1 MWYWY
6 PADRV
11 FVHLDG
17 SFHDGTAS
25 AYVMDEMNSSSDGHD
40 THFHL
45 KLNLDTGS
53 YSIIGSPMYFSTW
66 CLNLFQSMLL
76 FGSELLQV
84 WLEPQYRGTRYQVP
98 CYHQLGMIC
107 IHGTSPLSCR
117 FLNLEADTVVVP
129 PQTKLLIFKQTMA
142 RACPGDDTYG
152 HPICM
157 VSSVA
162 LFTYKLKRPSRIYS
176 CMYC

>member
-45 KLNLDTGS
+45 KLILYTRS
-53 YSIIGSPMYFSTW
+53 YSIIGSPTYLVLESV
-66 CLNLFQSMLL
+66 SIDAA
-76 FGSELLQV
+76 FGSELVQV
-84 WLEPQYRGTRYQVP
+84 WLGPQYRGTRYQVP

-129 PQTKLLIFKQTMA
+129 PQTKLLIF
-142 RACPGDDTYG
+142 
-152 HPICM
+152 
-157 VSSVA
+157 
-162 LFTYKLKRPSRIYS
+162 
-176 CMYC
+176 